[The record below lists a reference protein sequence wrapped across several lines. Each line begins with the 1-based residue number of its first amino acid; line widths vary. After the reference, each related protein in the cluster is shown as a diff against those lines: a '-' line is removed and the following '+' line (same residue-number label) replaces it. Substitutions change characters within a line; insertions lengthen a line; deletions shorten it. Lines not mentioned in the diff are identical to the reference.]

1 MSWIISGAARPGLNG
16 TSVPQQDL
24 EPEMFRC
31 YFRFLE
37 TYDESFVP
45 PDYDGTFGRF
55 RWYVCGL
62 GLPDEV
68 LKKIYYRN
76 ALQIID

>member
-1 MSWIISGAARPGLNG
+1 MY
-16 TSVPQQDL
+16 
-24 EPEMFRC
+24 RC

-37 TYDESFVP
+37 TYDEYFVP

-55 RWYVCGL
+55 RWHIYGL

-68 LKKIYYRN
+68 LRKIYYQN
-76 ALQIID
+76 AMRIVPGLAADLVDKVPAQR